1 MSLRVCELLVRLGS
15 RRRGF
20 FGVDEAALLFCV
32 ANFGGGFGGG
42 QEGRPVGER
51 RPRFKP
57 AEGEDVPAGFGGDFV
72 QLSPDL
78 DRAGKQRALTR
89 PVEISGK

>member
-1 MSLRVCELLVRLGS
+1 MFLRVCEPVV
-15 RRRGF
+15 RRGGGRRAF
-20 FGVDEAALLFCV
+20 FGVGEAALLFCV

-51 RPRFKP
+51 RPRRDP
-57 AEGEDVPAGFGGDFV
+57 AEGQDVPAGFGGDFV

-78 DRAGKQRALTR
+78 DRTGKQRALTR